1 MTIAE
6 RTPAANAATVSPSA
20 SPSSS
25 SPVPAGEQELLLTG
39 SEAIAHALRAADVD
53 IMAAYPI
60 RPYDAVM
67 QATAKMIANG
77 EMDCEYIVA
86 EGEHS
91 QFEIVKHA
99 SAVGARSFVGS
110 SGVGWFYAF
119 EAIAVTAGLR
129 LPVVANIGNRA
140 LDDPGAFGVEHND
153 ALAVRDLG
161 WLLTWVETGQ
171 EAFDATV
178 IAYKVAE
185 DPRVSL
191 PIGVCT
197 DGAFLT
203 HSQHLVKIPPREL
216 VQQYLPKYDLGDR
229 LFHPDNPIT
238 IAPQVDQDWLTEIR
252 RQNDA
257 AMRRTPEVIREA
269 YREFHEIFGRQKNPF
284 LEEYMTDDA
293 DYVLVGQG
301 TIAMPGRVMVRRF
314 REQGHKVGFV
324 RLKWFRPFPTEDVV
338 ASLSR
343 FKGVGI
349 IDRDY
354 SFGSPHHG
362 GTVFTEVRAAFYDA
376 PRRPAMVNFIG
387 GLGGR
392 EFTAADGQE
401 MLHLMQQAAAG
412 DLESNVHWIGVR
424 E

>member
-1 MTIAE
+1 MAIAVQ
-6 RTPAANAATVSPSA
+6 PQPPSA
-20 SPSSS
+20 PT
-25 SPVPAGEQELLLTG
+25 PRIEAEEELLLTG
-39 SEAIAHALRAADVD
+39 SEAIAQALRLADVD
-53 IMAAYPI
+53 IVAAYPI

-67 QATAKMIANG
+67 QAVAMMIANG
-77 EMDCEYIVA
+77 QMDCEYIVA

-91 QFEIVKHA
+91 QFELVKHA

-129 LPVVANIGNRA
+129 LPVVANVGNRA

-161 WLLTWVETGQ
+161 WLMAWVETGQ
-171 EAFDATV
+171 EAFDLAV
-178 IAYKVAE
+178 IAYRVAE
-185 DPRVSL
+185 DPRIMLPCAVS
-191 PIGVCT
+191 T

-203 HSQHLVKIPPREL
+203 HSQHLVKIPPKQ
-216 VQQYLPKYDLGDR
+216 VIDQFLPAYNLGDR

-252 RQNDA
+252 KQNDA
-257 AMRRTPEVIREA
+257 AMRRAPEVIREA
-269 YREFHEIFGRQKNPF
+269 YREYYELTGRQKEPF
-284 LEEYMTDDA
+284 IEEYMTDDA

-301 TIAMPGRVMVRRF
+301 TIAMPARVICRRL
-314 REQGHKVGFV
+314 REQGHKVGFA
-324 RLKWFRPFPTEDVV
+324 RLKWFRPFPAEEVV
-338 ASLSR
+338 RRLSR
-343 FKGVGI
+343 FKGLGI

-362 GTVFTEVRAAFYDA
+362 GVLFTEFRAAFYDS
-376 PRRPAMVNFIG
+376 PQRPAMINFIA

-392 EFTAADGQE
+392 EVTADNGEE
-401 MLHLMQQAAAG
+401 MFQLMRAGAAG
-412 DLESNVHWIGVR
+412 ELTTNVHWIGVR

>member
-1 MTIAE
+1 MAIAVKPE
-6 RTPAANAATVSPSA
+6 PSVA
-20 SPSSS
+20 PTKKIE
-25 SPVPAGEQELLLTG
+25 GEEELLLTG
-39 SEAIAHALRAADVD
+39 SEAIAHALRLADVD
-53 IMAAYPI
+53 IVAAYPI

-67 QATAKMIANG
+67 QAVATMIANG
-77 EMDCEYIVA
+77 QMDCEYIVA

-91 QFEIVKHA
+91 QFELVKHA
-99 SAVGARSFVGS
+99 SAVGARAFAGS

-129 LPVVANIGNRA
+129 LPLVANVGNRA

-161 WLLTWVETGQ
+161 WLMTWVETGQ
-171 EAFDATV
+171 EAFDAAV
-178 IAYKVAE
+178 IAYRVAE

-191 PIGVCT
+191 PCAVST

-203 HSQHLVKIPPREL
+203 HSQHLVKIPPKHI
-216 VQQYLPKYDLGDR
+216 VDQFLPKYDLGDR

-238 IAPQVDQDWLTEIR
+238 IAPQVDQEWLTEIR
-252 RQNDA
+252 KQNDA
-257 AMRRTPEVIREA
+257 AMRRAPEVIREA
-269 YREFHEIFGRQKNPF
+269 YREYYELTGRQKEPF
-284 LEEYMTDDA
+284 IEEYMTEDA

-301 TIAMPGRVMVRRF
+301 TIAMPARVICRRL
-314 REQGHKVGFV
+314 REQGHKVGFA
-324 RLKWFRPFPTEDVV
+324 RLKWFRPFPAEEIVER
-338 ASLSR
+338 LSG
-343 FKGVGI
+343 FKGIGI

-362 GTVFTEVRAAFYDA
+362 GVLFTEFRAAFYDS
-376 PRRPAMVNFIG
+376 PKRPAMINLIA

-392 EFTAADGQE
+392 EVTVDNGAE
-401 MLHLMQQAAAG
+401 MFGLVQSAAAG
-412 DLESNVHWIGVR
+412 NLKQNVHWIGVR

>member
-1 MTIAE
+1 MVIAV
-6 RTPAANAATVSPSA
+6 RPDGGTPAAP
-20 SPSSS
+20 PRKLE
-25 SPVPAGEQELLLTG
+25 GEEELLLTG
-39 SEAIAHALRAADVD
+39 SEAIAHALRLADVD
-53 IMAAYPI
+53 IVAAYPI

-67 QATAKMIANG
+67 QAVATMIADG
-77 EMDCEYIVA
+77 MMDCEYIVA

-91 QFEIVKHA
+91 QFELVKHA

-129 LPVVANIGNRA
+129 LPVVANVGNRA

-161 WLLTWVETGQ
+161 WLMTWVETGQ
-171 EAFDATV
+171 EAFDAAV

-185 DPRVSL
+185 DPRIMLPCAVS
-191 PIGVCT
+191 T

-203 HSQHLVKIPPREL
+203 HSQHLVKIPPKE
-216 VQQYLPKYDLGDR
+216 VIDQFLPKYDLGDR

-252 RQNDA
+252 KQNDA
-257 AMRRTPEVIREA
+257 AMRRAPEVIREA
-269 YREFHEIFGRQKNPF
+269 YREYYELTGRQKEPF
-284 LEEYMTDDA
+284 VEEYMTDDA

-301 TIAMPGRVMVRRF
+301 TIAMPGRVIVRRL
-314 REQGHKVGFV
+314 REQGHKVGFA
-324 RLKWFRPFPTEDVV
+324 RLKWFRPFPAEEVV
-338 ASLSR
+338 ERLGR

-354 SFGSPHHG
+354 SYGSPHHG
-362 GTVFTEVRAAFYDA
+362 GVLFTEFRAAFYDS
-376 PRRPAMVNFIG
+376 PKRPAMINFIG

-401 MLHLMQQAAAG
+401 MFDLLRQATAG
-412 DLESNVHWIGVR
+412 ELKTNVHWIGVR